1 MNVKAKFKSQV
12 NPSTKW
18 TSIHIYTHTHTQT
31 LDHTLIFKDVKMV

>member
-18 TSIHIYTHTHTQT
+18 TSIHIYTHTYTDTWPHTN
-31 LDHTLIFKDVKMV
+31 I